1 MPRRYGA
8 FEVLADD
15 SDVDTVY
22 VATPPE
28 YHRSV
33 VRMCLDAGKAVVCEL
48 PFAADADE
56 AAELIALARKRERSL
71 MAGPWMR
78 FLPLSARLRSL
89 LAEGVI
95 GEPQTIIAEIG
106 MLPPFNP
113 MRQARDEQT
122 DGEVLASGGALL
134 VALASMVLG
143 APVRVISQA
152 RLGALAGGQAM
163 TILAY
168 PGGQLATLVAATHAS
183 GPQDATIIGDA
194 GWIRIHA
201 PWWAPTGFTLTVG
214 VTQHV
219 VHVPIIGNAASHV
232 ADEAMRCLRAGR
244 LESDV
249 IPLDETLA
257 ITRTLDQMREQWE
270 LSTMSVPEPC

>member
-1 MPRRYGA
+1 M
-8 FEVLADD
+8 
-15 SDVDTVY
+15 
-22 VATPPE
+22 
-28 YHRSV
+28 

-48 PFAADADE
+48 PFAANADE
-56 AAELIALARKRERSL
+56 AAELIALACKRERFL

-78 FLPLSARLRSL
+78 FLPLSARIRSL

-95 GEPQTIIAEIG
+95 GEPQTIIAEIS

-122 DGEVLASGGALL
+122 DGEILGSGGALL

-143 APVRVISQA
+143 APARVISQA
-152 RLGALAGGQAM
+152 RRGALAGGQAT

-168 PGGQLATLVAATHAS
+168 SGGQLATLGAATPSS
-183 GPQDATIIGDA
+183 GPQDATIIGNA

-214 VTQHV
+214 VNQNV
-219 VHVPIIGNAASHV
+219 VHVPIIGNIASHV
-232 ADEAMRCLRAGR
+232 ADEAMRCRCAGQ
-244 LESDV
+244 LESE
-249 IPLDETLA
+249 IMPLEETLA
-257 ITRTLDQMREQWE
+257 ITRTIDQMRAQWE
-270 LSTMSVPEPC
+270 LSTISVPEPR